1 MITTVKNSLIYCTQ
15 ACELSANSEHTS
27 FNGQLD
33 WKKTDVHTDKE
44 TGQAGRDGERGEG
57 GMTDYDTKGKLCRET
72 AATLIHSMYSC
83 TYCLYFFNCNSII
96 IKWVL
101 FSSSYAFAAFCFHPY
116 LILFLLLYSGF
127 YSPPYQHSIPVFLFV
142 LCLFMCSIMG
152 ACTACAFAVC
162 FCVKMCTQQG
172 SEHTTEW
179 ASESCNKT
187 QL

>member
-1 MITTVKNSLIYCTQ
+1 MGTRNDYNCQELFNILHLQ

-57 GMTDYDTKGKLCRET
+57 GMTGYDTKGKLCRET

-116 LILFLLLYSGF
+116 LILFFTIIQWVLLSTLFYIKYSTLSLFLCSF
-127 YSPPYQHSIPVFLFV
+127 YVFLCVASWVHV
-142 LCLFMCSIMG
+142 LSLS
-152 ACTACAFAVC
+152 
-162 FCVKMCTQQG
+162 FCRVLLCKNVYL
-172 SEHTTEW
+172 
-179 ASESCNKT
+179 ARF
-187 QL
+187 

>member
-1 MITTVKNSLIYCTQ
+1 MGTRNDYNCQELFNILHLQ

-83 TYCLYFFNCNSII
+83 MYCLYFFNCNSII

-101 FSSSYAFAAFCFHPY
+101 FFIQLCICC
-116 LILFLLLYSGF
+116 ILFSPFDLIFTIIQWVLLSTLFYIKYSTLSLFLCSF
-127 YSPPYQHSIPVFLFV
+127 YVFLCVASWVHV
-142 LCLFMCSIMG
+142 LHVLLCKNVYLARF
-152 ACTACAFAVC
+152 
-162 FCVKMCTQQG
+162 
-172 SEHTTEW
+172 
-179 ASESCNKT
+179 
-187 QL
+187 